1 MQPGAETGGCWS
13 REEPL
18 RMDTWAPP
26 NGPPLLTPSQPHT
39 GRAGE
44 EGRGRQE
51 LGWRG
56 SWPGLCREP
65 PVGKGW
71 NSGSE
76 SEVRVYLG

>member
-1 MQPGAETGGCWS
+1 MLAKGAAPEDG
-13 REEPL
+13 PL
-18 RMDTWAPP
+18 GSPH
-26 NGPPLLTPSQPHT
+26 GPPLLTPSQPHA

-56 SWPGLCREP
+56 SWPGLCGEP

-76 SEVRVYLG
+76 SEVRVFLG